1 VSDPATTDTMQGL
14 IELEKVEVLPDSQAY
29 LCGPLPFMDLVRSDS
44 WRGGFP
50 KPTSTTRSSGRTSGS
65 PASDS

>member
-1 VSDPATTDTMQGL
+1 MQGV
-14 IELEKVEVLPDSQAY
+14 IELEKVEVLLDSQAY
-29 LCGPLPFMDLVRSDS
+29 LCGPLPFMDSSARNS

-50 KPTSTTRSSGRTSGS
+50 KPTFTTTSSGRTSGS